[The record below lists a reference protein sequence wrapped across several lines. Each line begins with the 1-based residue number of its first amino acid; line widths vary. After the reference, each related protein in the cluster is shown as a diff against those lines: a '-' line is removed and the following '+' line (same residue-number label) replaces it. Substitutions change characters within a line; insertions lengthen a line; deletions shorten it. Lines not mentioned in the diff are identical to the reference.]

1 MEWMILP
8 LKRYAEFTGRS
19 RRREFWMFQLL
30 NFIVASILVGPFFFS
45 AFNAAVAAGGQPGS
59 EDAIVEQM
67 MTGGAGLSMIG
78 VMLYGIYALAIF
90 IPSIAVTVRRLHDR
104 DMSGWWYLG
113 VVVASFIPLIGFVA
127 AIAFLVLMVLPGTDG
142 GNNFG
147 PDPKN
152 PYGEDVFV

>member
-8 LKRYAEFTGRS
+8 FRRYADFGGRS

-30 NFIVASILVGPFFFS
+30 NLIVGAVLIGPFMVDVVT
-45 AFNAAVAAGGQPGS
+45 AAVQNPDDEEAMARALLEGGS
-59 EDAIVEQM
+59 VLSM
-67 MTGGAGLSMIG
+67 AGLA
-78 VMLYGIYALAIF
+78 VYGIFVLAAL

-113 VVVASFIPLIGFVA
+113 LTLASLIPLVGGLA
-127 AIAFLVLMVLPGTDG
+127 SIALLVLLVLPGTDG
-142 GNNFG
+142 ANRFG

-152 PYGEDVFV
+152 PFGEDLFA